1 MRLCSVMGA
10 AVWQPGRAEGQRLPS
25 AAGPRLP
32 ARCPR
37 LLKTNLRPA
46 SAQVNPRT
54 RIKELTIKHCVLEHF
69 FIFPEGLPLLPPA
82 PSAMAPH
89 VLRGHRGRSEAGSGT
104 GTGTGAGPRPQPQP
118 SRPAAAPSPRPLCP
132 WRRRA
137 GPRDGDPGPC
147 RALCGPCPALFRRQP
162 GVPCPLPAAER
173 EENAAFSSP
182 HVISPSPL
190 TGAKVKGT
198 GGGLPVA
205 RGAARARRSPPF
217 LPRPL
222 QEPEEGGGPRW
233 LGVEGGVLSKG
244 GMVKVT
250 NAAISSRHTGR
261 DSLSTTMR
269 NKVLSSSSR

>member
-25 AAGPRLP
+25 GGRTRLS

-37 LLKTNLRPA
+37 LLKPNLRPA
-46 SAQVNPRT
+46 SAQINTRT
-54 RIKELTIKHCVLEHF
+54 RIKELTTKQQRVLEHF

-82 PSAMAPH
+82 PSSMAAH
-89 VLRGHRGRSEAGSGT
+89 VQRGHQGRSEGRS
-104 GTGTGAGPRPQPQP
+104 GAGAGAGPQP
-118 SRPAAAPSPRPLCP
+118 SRPGAAPSPRPPCP
-132 WRRRA
+132 CRRRGCPPRWRRRA

-147 RALCGPCPALFRRQP
+147 RAPCGPCPALFRRQP

-173 EENAAFSSP
+173 EENAAFSS

-198 GGGLPVA
+198 GGGLAVA

-222 QEPEEGGGPRW
+222 QKPMKPEKGCGPRR
-233 LGVEGGVLSKG
+233 LCGCSE
-244 GMVKVT
+244 
-250 NAAISSRHTGR
+250 
-261 DSLSTTMR
+261 
-269 NKVLSSSSR
+269 

>member
-1 MRLCSVMGA
+1 M
-10 AVWQPGRAEGQRLPS
+10 
-25 AAGPRLP
+25 
-32 ARCPR
+32 
-37 LLKTNLRPA
+37 
-46 SAQVNPRT
+46 
-54 RIKELTIKHCVLEHF
+54 
-69 FIFPEGLPLLPPA
+69 PLLPPA
-82 PSAMAPH
+82 PSTVAPH

-104 GTGTGAGPRPQPQP
+104 GLGTAAGAGSQPQP
-118 SRPAAAPSPRPLCP
+118 SRPAAAPSPRPVCP
-132 WRRRA
+132 WRRRGCPPRWRRRA

-147 RALCGPCPALFRRQP
+147 RALRGPCPALFRRQP

-198 GGGLPVA
+198 GGGLPVVW
-205 RGAARARRSPPF
+205 GAARARRSPPF

-222 QEPEEGGGPRW
+222 QEPEEGGGPLW
-233 LGVEGGVLSKG
+233 LGVEGGVLSTG

-261 DSLSTTMR
+261 EIASQR
-269 NKVLSSSSR
+269 PCEIKY